1 MASEH
6 IVQGEVYMLRV
17 SDLIEELEEIAPPD
31 LADADDRIGLQVGD
45 PEAEVRR
52 ICVTVDTSGPVID
65 EAIERKADLLVA
77 HHPLIYHPLQKVTT
91 EPVARRTAKVIRAN
105 MSLFVLHTNYDTVPG
120 GINDVL
126 AGKLG
131 VHGCEPLTTRHSDPF
146 YKIVVFVP
154 EESVEQ
160 VRNAMADAGAGVIGQ
175 YTHCS
180 FRSPG
185 TGTFVPLPGS
195 QPYIGSTGRLEE
207 VEEYRLE
214 MISAGSWVEG
224 VVQAML
230 EKHPYDGVAY
240 DLYELGNEPIR
251 YGYGRVGSL
260 DEPMSL
266 EAFLERVKTSLEMPY
281 ARAWGDPEKPIK
293 RVALCG
299 GGASSLYKEAAAA
312 GADVYV
318 TGDTSHHDILDA
330 GALGLPMIHAGHFE
344 TEKPGMVTLAE
355 RLKKTYAGSG
365 LEIEYIEKF

>member
-1 MASEH
+1 
-6 IVQGEVYMLRV
+6 MLKV
-17 SDLIEELEEIAPPD
+17 ADLIEELETIAPPD

-45 PEAEVRR
+45 PDSEVRR

-65 EAIERKADLLVA
+65 EAIGRKADLIVA
-77 HHPLIYHPLQKVTT
+77 HHPLIYHPLQQVSTS
-91 EPVARRTAKVIRAN
+91 PVARRVTKLIRAN
-105 MSLFVLHTNYDTVPG
+105 TSLFVMHTNYDSVPG
-120 GINDVL
+120 GINDAL
-126 AGKLG
+126 ASKLG
-131 VHGCEPLTTRHSDPF
+131 VVGCEPLTTRHSDPF

-180 FRSPG
+180 FRSSG

-195 QPYIGSTGRLEE
+195 QPYIGATNQLEE

-224 VVQAML
+224 VVNAML
-230 EKHPYDGVAY
+230 EKHPYDQVAY
-240 DLYELGNEPIR
+240 DLYELANEPNR
-251 YGYGRVGSL
+251 YGYGRVGTL
-260 DEPMSL
+260 DQPMTL
-266 EAFLERVKTSLEMPY
+266 AAFLDQVKTALEMPY
-281 ARAWGDPEKPIK
+281 ARAWGDMNKQIK

-299 GGASSLYKEAAAA
+299 GGASSLYKEAAGF

-330 GALGLPMIHAGHFE
+330 GELGLAMIHAGHFE
-344 TEKPGMVTLAE
+344 TERPGMVALAE
-355 RLKKTYAGSG
+355 RLRKTYAGSG
-365 LEIEYIEKF
+365 LEIEYVEGF